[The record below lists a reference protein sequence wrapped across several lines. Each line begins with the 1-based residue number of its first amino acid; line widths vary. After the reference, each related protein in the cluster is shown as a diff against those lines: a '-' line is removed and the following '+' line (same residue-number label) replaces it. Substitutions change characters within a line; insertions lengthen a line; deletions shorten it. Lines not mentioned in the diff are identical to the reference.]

1 MYKETYFNTN
11 NLNHCL
17 SSVYVFLLH
26 VYEDIFSNEIP
37 SGLPLIRGIKHQ
49 IDPIPQAFI
58 PNQLAYR
65 INPKRTKKL

>member
-1 MYKETYFNTN
+1 MF
-11 NLNHCL
+11 
-17 SSVYVFLLH
+17 FLLH